1 MLPLFASSVALGLL
15 MPVLERPLLYFLVFL
30 ATASHWHYG
39 AVVVQQLCKH
49 FGRICFSVEKTEAIR
64 QDRLQGEGEEM
75 GQGESTSNK
84 EHGH

>member
-1 MLPLFASSVALGLL
+1 MLPLFGCSVALGLL
-15 MPVLERPLLYFLVFL
+15 MPVLERPLLYFLVIL

-39 AVVVQQLCKH
+39 AVVVQQLCTH

-64 QDRLQGEGEEM
+64 QDRPQGEEM